1 MHHNTFKSS
10 NLTQIDAKALAMSLT
25 CILEIH
31 LKFKE
36 RKWYKFNH
44 FRFWKVKKGLNEE
57 IGESKLMDYE
67 ERQDEDVMS
76 LGDDDWSLWSKKKGM
91 KTWTMRHEANS
102 SSCMEIWNLKFDSN
116 IYSNFEENFGAL
128 YEFYFSQSIYRFEAL
143 EIKNPK
149 ALNGVQIGAKLK
161 NSWPFEDNYAELKD
175 HFKMILKFNFWIR
188 NPIQNDPN
196 FEIIDCHI
204 DISPHLL
211 QELHLRHSIR
221 PKWAPHD

>member
-44 FRFWKVKKGLNEE
+44 FRFWKVKKWLNEE

-91 KTWTMRHEANS
+91 QTWTMRHEANS

-116 IYSNFEENFGAL
+116 IYSF
-128 YEFYFSQSIYRFEAL
+128 
-143 EIKNPK
+143 
-149 ALNGVQIGAKLK
+149 
-161 NSWPFEDNYAELKD
+161 
-175 HFKMILKFNFWIR
+175 
-188 NPIQNDPN
+188 
-196 FEIIDCHI
+196 
-204 DISPHLL
+204 
-211 QELHLRHSIR
+211 
-221 PKWAPHD
+221 